1 LVVRCFA
8 ISGGSATMPALLWS
22 RLRKFM
28 SEPIVY
34 ISLTTERD
42 VVQARQ
48 RAREVAAELGL
59 DNQDQI
65 RLATAT
71 SEMARNAFRYARNGK
86 VLFSLELESPQRLE
100 VTISDSGPGILN
112 LDEILEGRYR
122 SSTGLGMGI
131 VGTKRLMDEFEIAAE
146 PGGTTVRMAKRIPSH
161 LTTWTPRTA
170 QALNRKMQER
180 TPDGPY
186 EEIERQNQELLK
198 TLQELRARQEEL
210 ELLNREL
217 EDTNR
222 GVVALYAEL
231 DERADYLR
239 RASEL
244 KTKFL
249 SNVSHEFRT
258 PLNSIVSLSRLLT
271 DRMDGDLTAEQMKQV
286 RYIESSA
293 RDLQE
298 MVNDLLDLAK
308 VEAGKIRIRSKRF
321 EVHELF
327 SALKGMLKPL
337 LADNNSVDLVFEDE
351 GELPSLHTDEG
362 KVSQILRNLISNA
375 LKFTPNGQVRVS
387 ACLTQKREVL
397 FTVADTGIG
406 IAQEHF
412 ETVFT
417 EFSQVE
423 NPLQDKHRG
432 TGLGLPLCRNLAM
445 LLGGKIWLESELGKG
460 STFFVKIPTVYV
472 GESASQADSTL
483 PAPEFHRA
491 PVLFLEEDEETA
503 HRLESFL
510 RNSEFQAIL
519 AMTVAEAEVWTA
531 RHIPTA
537 VVADIYIE
545 DDQSWGFIARL
556 RERLPHLPIL
566 VTSVHDDPITAM
578 KRGANL
584 FLVKPLEQDLLLAEL
599 RGLTAQTGTRRL
611 LLVDDNEVSRYI
623 LRDLLNQPWLDIR
636 EAANGTEAMKS
647 LNETLPDAIILDLLM
662 PDMSGFE
669 ILRELR
675 SRPATEKLPVLI
687 YTSKVLS
694 DVEKAQLESLHT
706 RVVRKEDVTTR
717 LSAQPFLDWVKSVGL
732 TPEIVVREK
741 DA

>member
-1 LVVRCFA
+1 
-8 ISGGSATMPALLWS
+8 
-22 RLRKFM
+22 M
-28 SEPIVY
+28 SEPIVH
-34 ISLTTERD
+34 IALTTERD

-71 SEMARNAFRYARNGK
+71 SEMARNAFRYARNGR
-86 VLFSLELESPQRLE
+86 VTFALELETPQRLE
-100 VTISDSGPGILN
+100 VTVSDSGPGISN

-122 SSTGLGMGI
+122 SATGLGVGI

-146 PGGTTVRMAKRIPSH
+146 PTGTTVRMAKRIPH
-161 LTTWTPRTA
+161 HFTTWTPRTA
-170 QALNRKMQER
+170 LELNRKMRARAPES
-180 TPDGPY
+180 PY
-186 EEIERQNQELLK
+186 EEIEQQNQELLK
-198 TLQELRARQEEL
+198 TLQELRSRQEEL

-258 PLNSIVSLSRLLT
+258 PLNSIVSLARLLM
-271 DRMDGDLTAEQMKQV
+271 DRLDGDLSAEQMKQV

-308 VEAGKIRIRSKRF
+308 MEAGKIRIRSKRF

-337 LADNNSVDLVFEDE
+337 LADNSSVDLVFEDA
-351 GELPSLHTDEG
+351 GELATLHTDEG

-387 ACLTQKREVL
+387 ASLTEKQAVL

-406 IAQEHF
+406 IAPEHH
-412 ETVFT
+412 ETIFA

-423 NPLQDKHRG
+423 HPLQEKYRG
-432 TGLGLPLCRNLAM
+432 TGLGLPLCRNLAI
-445 LLGGKIWLESELGKG
+445 LLGGKIWLESEIGKG
-460 STFFVKIPTVYV
+460 STFFVKIPAVYV
-472 GESASQADSTL
+472 GEAMQMDESTAL

-491 PVLFLEEDEETA
+491 PVLILEDDEETA
-503 HRLESFL
+503 NELESFL
-510 RNSEFQAIL
+510 RNSEFQPIL
-519 AMTVAEAEVWTA
+519 ASTVAQAEVWTA
-531 RHIPTA
+531 RHMPTA
-537 VVADIYIE
+537 VVADIFIG
-545 DDQSWGFIARL
+545 DDQSWAFIGRL
-556 RERLPHLPIL
+556 HERLPELPLI
-566 VTSVHDDPITAM
+566 VTSVHNDPAM
-578 KRGANL
+578 AVARGAS
-584 FLVKPLEQDLLLAEL
+584 LLLAKPVEQEVLLREL
-599 RGLTAQTGTRRL
+599 RRLTAGTGTRRL
-611 LLVDDNEVSRYI
+611 LLVDDNEVARYI

-636 EAANGTEAMKS
+636 EATNGSDALKS
-647 LNETLPDAIILDLLM
+647 MNESLPDAVILDLLM

-669 ILRELR
+669 ILRQLR
-675 SRPATEKLPVLI
+675 AQPATESLPVLI

-694 DVEKAQLESLHT
+694 DVEKTQLDSLHT
-706 RVVRKEDVTTR
+706 RVIRKEDVTTR

-732 TPEIVVREK
+732 AP
-741 DA
+741 